1 MGCCD
6 TMLRYIVF
14 LINFV
19 FFLAS
24 VALIAIGAYI
34 NFHMR
39 KYLDFLDSQYLNTS
53 IVLIILGAIILIVA
67 FFGCCGACTE
77 NACMMYTYGTLM
89 ALILISLIGVAITIV
104 VFKVREI
111 KDYNN
116 FTYLT
121 NNCILV
127 DFRMKWEHWS
137 KRKWEMEW
145 KITTHLNLVEL
156 PKPGTSFNT
165 NPNAVELKDIWIGK
179 IQPSLKDQMYLIHV
193 VFKTPQDVEKEPS
206 QIQTRSIKKV
216 VSPNSKKLFSV
227 TSLGPLA
234 SVSPSL
240 FSFWLES
247 ALPVAKPEPWK
258 NVWAM
263 LKKIWTYDLTCLPTS
278 VQNYKFRYFFMLKDI
293 SD

>member
-53 IVLIILGAIILIVA
+53 IVLIIIGAIILIVA

-104 VFKVREI
+104 VFKDDV
-111 KDYNN
+111 K
-116 FTYLT
+116 T
-121 NNCILV
+121 
-127 DFRMKWEHWS
+127 
-137 KRKWEMEW
+137 
-145 KITTHLNLVEL
+145 LVEEKMREGMQKYGQGDSEGVTKTWDVIQHESQCCGVDGFQDWANTTFGKSGNV
-156 PKPGTSFNT
+156 PDSCCIQEQVGCGTGAIA
-165 NPNAVELKDIWIGK
+165 NPDKINQQGCFAKFEKTILGNVAWAIGIGVAVAVLILIG
-179 IQPSLKDQMYLIHV
+179 ICIACCQARTM
-193 VFKTPQDVEKEPS
+193 KERMS
-206 QIQTRSIKKV
+206 Y
-216 VSPNSKKLFSV
+216 
-227 TSLGPLA
+227 A
-234 SVSPSL
+234 
-240 FSFWLES
+240 
-247 ALPVAKPEPWK
+247 
-258 NVWAM
+258 
-263 LKKIWTYDLTCLPTS
+263 
-278 VQNYKFRYFFMLKDI
+278 
-293 SD
+293 

>member
-53 IVLIILGAIILIVA
+53 IVLIIIGAIILIVA

-104 VFKVREI
+104 VFKVREN
-111 KDYNN
+111 KDCNN

-121 NNCILV
+121 NNFILV
-127 DFRMKWEHWS
+127 DFRM
-137 KRKWEMEW
+137 
-145 KITTHLNLVEL
+145 T
-156 PKPGTSFNT
+156 
-165 NPNAVELKDIWIGK
+165 
-179 IQPSLKDQMYLIHV
+179 
-193 VFKTPQDVEKEPS
+193 
-206 QIQTRSIKKV
+206 
-216 VSPNSKKLFSV
+216 
-227 TSLGPLA
+227 
-234 SVSPSL
+234 
-240 FSFWLES
+240 
-247 ALPVAKPEPWK
+247 
-258 NVWAM
+258 
-263 LKKIWTYDLTCLPTS
+263 
-278 VQNYKFRYFFMLKDI
+278 
-293 SD
+293 